1 MFTAVIALSTLVS
14 VATGYYLPGVSPH
27 SYETGDDV
35 DLYVSKLTSTQTQ
48 MPYEYYTLP
57 YCKPKKAGLQK
68 ENIGEYLSGD
78 RIENSMY
85 QLEAKQNKYCEVA
98 CTKTLSHKERL
109 AFINAID
116 DEYRVHWIADGLPVG
131 MFDAKLGS
139 FQRGFPV
146 GELAPMAPKKAPV
159 AKKAGSNFMGGGAKP
174 VYQHNLNNHVKII
187 LEYNDDPLGAAVGIP
202 IPLGS
207 SGSALDNNAPLR
219 GASGSGSTGDAA
231 EVTDTIRIVNF
242 RVEPMS
248 VQHTWSGGGTF
259 KEGSSVL
266 TTCSASRKASGTSIA
281 PHTPPYSLNADS
293 ESQVI
298 FTYDVIWQHS
308 EIPWSS
314 RWDLY
319 LTASNP
325 NDRVHWFSISN
336 SILIVMF
343 LSITIATIL
352 VRALRKDIAQYNDS
366 ASLEDAREESGWKLV
381 HGDVFRPPVF
391 SPMLFSVFLGSG
403 IQLFLMTLATLFFA
417 LVGLLSPANRGSLTT
432 GLLIL
437 YVCMGSF
444 AGYYSSVTY
453 KMFRGTD
460 WRRNTILTALC
471 YPTIVFVCFFLLNVM
486 LWAEGSSGAV
496 PFSTFFTIL
505 FLWLCV
511 SVPLVV
517 LGSFFGYKKEVVA
530 HPVRTNQIPR
540 AIPPQTWYMNPVI
553 TTAFGGVLPFGA
565 VAVELY
571 FIMSALWLHQIYYI
585 FGFLFLVM
593 IVLVV
598 TCAEVAILMTYFQLC
613 AEDYHWWWRSFMTAG
628 ACAGYMFLYSVW
640 YNMTQ
645 LNITEIAPTII
656 YFTYM
661 ALASFTFYLVTGT
674 IGFVA
679 AFCFNTVVYGSIKV
693 D

>member
-1 MFTAVIALSTLVS
+1 M
-14 VATGYYLPGVSPH
+14 
-27 SYETGDDV
+27 
-35 DLYVSKLTSTQTQ
+35 
-48 MPYEYYTLP
+48 
-57 YCKPKKAGLQK
+57 KK
-68 ENIGEYLSGD
+68 
-78 RIENSMY
+78 
-85 QLEAKQNKYCEVA
+85 
-98 CTKTLSHKERL
+98 LSHKDTL
-109 AFINAID
+109 SFINAID
-116 DEYRVHWIADGLPVG
+116 DDYRVHWIADGLPVG
-131 MFDAKLGS
+131 MFDETGT

-146 GELAPMAPKKAPV
+146 GQLLPV
-159 AKKAGSNFMGGGAKP
+159 AGPAPAKRAKAGSNFIRPAVP
-174 VYQHNLNNHVKII
+174 HEVQHVLNNHIKIV
-187 LEYNDDPLGAAVGIP
+187 LEYNDDPISLVMGAEADEP
-202 IPLGS
+202 
-207 SGSALDNNAPLR
+207 
-219 GASGSGSTGDAA
+219 TDA
-231 EVTDTIRIVNF
+231 IRVVNF
-242 RVEPMS
+242 RVEPSS
-248 VQHTWSGGGTF
+248 VQHSWNGGDF
-259 KEGSSVL
+259 VEGQTVL
-266 TTCSASRKASGTSIA
+266 STCNTNRKSTSTIVPRTPPFVLASGA
-281 PHTPPYSLNADS
+281 AGA
-293 ESQVI
+293 VV

-308 EIPWSS
+308 ETPWAS

-336 SILIVMF
+336 SILIVLF
-343 LSITIATIL
+343 LSITIGTIL
-352 VRALRKDIAQYNDS
+352 LRALRKDIAQYNDS

-381 HGDVFRPPVF
+381 HGDVFRPPAF
-391 SPMLFSVFLGSG
+391 SPMLFSVLLGSG
-403 IQLFLMTLATLFFA
+403 VQLFLMSLATLFFA

-460 WRRNTILTALC
+460 WRRNTIITALF
-471 YPTIVFVCFFLLNVM
+471 YPSICFVCFFLLNLM

-505 FLWLCV
+505 FLWFCV

-517 LGSFFGYKKEVVA
+517 LGAFFGYKKEVVA

-540 AIPPQTWYMNPVI
+540 AIPPQDWYMSPTI
-553 TTAFGGVLPFGA
+553 TTAVGGILPFGA

-585 FGFLFLVM
+585 FGFLFLVL

-613 AEDYHWWWRSFMTAG
+613 SEDYHWWWRAFSTAG
-628 ACAGYMFLYSVW
+628 ACAGYMFLYAIW
-640 YNMTQ
+640 YNLTQ
-645 LNITEIAPTII
+645 LNITEVAPTII

-661 ALASFTFYLVTGT
+661 GLASFTFYLVTGT

-679 AFCFNTVVYGSIKV
+679 AFCFNTVIYGSIKV